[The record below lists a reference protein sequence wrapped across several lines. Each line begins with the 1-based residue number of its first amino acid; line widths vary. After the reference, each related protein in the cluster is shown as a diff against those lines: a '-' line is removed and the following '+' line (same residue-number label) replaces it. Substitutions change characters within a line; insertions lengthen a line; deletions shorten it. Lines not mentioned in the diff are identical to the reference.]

1 MTTVSPIFPASPP
14 PPGDFAH
21 HSQIDLAQYPAKL
34 RRYRLG
40 LALYI
45 ISVIMLFVGF
55 SSAYV
60 VRRGIP
66 TFEAASGTYSTQR
79 EPLHLP
85 IGLLLMNTLILLG
98 SSVAAEMARRAS
110 QVNWAN
116 REERE
121 EEEGVASGWIRFSLS
136 LSLGFIV
143 GQGFAWHM
151 LRSDGQFLVSG
162 ARTAFFYVLSGTHAF
177 HAIVGIAL
185 LAWIVLRERRWL
197 PARRF
202 LAVDLTAWYLHA
214 MTALWIYLFAF
225 LMFA

>member
-1 MTTVSPIFPASPP
+1 M
-14 PPGDFAH
+14 
-21 HSQIDLAQYPAKL
+21 
-34 RRYRLG
+34 
-40 LALYI
+40 
-45 ISVIMLFVGF
+45 SVIMLFVGF

-66 TFEAASGTYSTQR
+66 TFQAATGTYSTQW

-85 IGLLLMNTLILLG
+85 VGLLLMNTLILLG
-98 SSVAAEMARRAS
+98 SSLAAEMARRAS
-110 QVNWAN
+110 QTNRAK
-116 REERE
+116 REEK
-121 EEEGVASGWIRFSLS
+121 EGTASAWIRSSLS
-136 LSLGFIV
+136 LSLGFVI
-143 GQGFAWHM
+143 GQGIAWHS
-151 LRSDGQFLVSG
+151 LRSDGDFLVSG

-177 HAIVGIAL
+177 HAIVVIAL
-185 LAWIVLRERRWL
+185 LASIVLRQRRWL